1 MEYLILIV
9 TLAGI
14 VFGADW
20 LVAGAVSI
28 ARRFRVSD
36 FVIGAAIVG
45 IGTSMPELVV
55 SFFGAIKGNADVAI
69 GNVVGS
75 NIFNVLG
82 ILGVTALFFPIAI
95 DKQNMTF
102 EIPLCIAVSVLVT
115 LLAFNFFDG
124 TPAVLGRL
132 DGLVLILLF
141 AGFMWYSFARDKKEK
156 GERALHE
163 ARSEEAI
170 RREGERAPHDAG
182 VIGDPAEAIRQEEK
196 TPLWWAI
203 AKVIGGL
210 AVLIVSCDLFVENA
224 VAVARSFG
232 VNDAFIS
239 LTLIACGTS
248 LPELAASVVAA
259 FKKNTQ
265 LALGNIVGS
274 NIFNILLI
282 LGLSSQVMPLTS
294 AGITWVDYVVMI
306 AAATVP
312 LLFGFKG
319 KIGRVGGLLMVASFV
334 LYTWYLLMG
343 QG

>member
-1 MEYLILIV
+1 MEYVILIV

-124 TPAVLGRL
+124 SPAVLGRL
-132 DGLVLILLF
+132 DGWVLILLF

-156 GERALHE
+156 GERAPHE
-163 ARSEEAI
+163 ARGEEAI
-170 RREGERAPHDAG
+170 RREGE
-182 VIGDPAEAIRQEEK
+182 EAMDT

-282 LGLSSQVMPLTS
+282 LGVSSQVMPLTS
-294 AGITWVDYVVMI
+294 VGITWVDYVVMI
-306 AAATVP
+306 AAASVL
-312 LLFGFKG
+312 LLFGFRG
-319 KIGRVGGLLMVASFV
+319 KIGRVGGLLMLGSFV

>member
-1 MEYLILIV
+1 MEYLILVV
-9 TLAGI
+9 TLVGI

-20 LVAGAVSI
+20 LVAGSVSI

-82 ILGVTALFFPIAI
+82 ILGVTAMCFPVAI
-95 DKQNMTF
+95 DKQNMRF
-102 EIPLCIAVSVLVT
+102 EIPLCIAVSMIVM

-132 DGLVLILLF
+132 DGWVLILLF
-141 AGFMWYSFARDKKEK
+141 AGFMWYSFVRDKKE
-156 GERALHE
+156 RADE
-163 ARSEEAI
+163 AIEIKDEEAI
-170 RREGERAPHDAG
+170 GQEGKK
-182 VIGDPAEAIRQEEK
+182 V
-196 TPLWWAI
+196 LWWAI

-210 AVLIVSCDLFVENA
+210 AVLIVSCDLFVDNA

-248 LPELAASVVAA
+248 LPELAASMVAA

-282 LGLSSQVMPLTS
+282 LGVSSQVMPLTS
-294 AGITWVDYVVMI
+294 VGITWVDYVVMI

-319 KIGRVGGLLMVASFV
+319 KIGRVGGLLMVAIFV
-334 LYTWYLLMG
+334 LYTWYLLMN
-343 QG
+343 QV

>member
-1 MEYLILIV
+1 MEYVILIV

-55 SFFGAIKGNADVAI
+55 SFVGALKGNADVAI

-82 ILGVTALFFPIAI
+82 ILGLTAICFPIAI
-95 DKQNMTF
+95 DRKNMTF
-102 EIPLCIAVSVLVT
+102 EIPFCIGVSVILT
-115 LLAFNFFDG
+115 LLALNFFNG
-124 TPAVLGRL
+124 TPATIGRV
-132 DGLVLILLF
+132 DGIILLLLF
-141 AGFMWYSFARDKKEK
+141 VGYMWYSFARDKQNTTDEAPVETKEPIL
-156 GERALHE
+156 ALWV
-163 ARSEEAI
+163 ALLKI
-170 RREGERAPHDAG
+170 
-182 VIGDPAEAIRQEEK
+182 V
-196 TPLWWAI
+196 
-203 AKVIGGL
+203 GGL
-210 AVLIVSCDLFVENA
+210 ALLITSCDFFVDNA
-224 VAVARSFG
+224 IVIAKSWG
-232 VNDAFIS
+232 VSDAIIS

-248 LPELAASVVAA
+248 LPELAASVAA
-259 FKKNTQ
+259 ACKKNTQ

-282 LGLSSQVMPLTS
+282 LGVSSQVMPLVS
-294 AGITWVDYVVMI
+294 ADITIVDYAVMI
-306 AAATVP
+306 AAAAFP

-319 KIGRVGGLLMVASFV
+319 KIGRVGGAVMLLCFA
-334 LYTWYLLMG
+334 LYTWYLIA
-343 QG
+343 